1 MAYKEGSKGAIVAQ
15 IQKAIGCY
23 ADGIW
28 GKITTE
34 SLKAWQREHG
44 LTADGIAGP
53 ATLAKMGLAKVTP
66 SVSRPEGVESVTGSY
81 GLTLRRSK
89 RQIQHIIVHCTATR
103 EGQAK
108 TVQDIRREHRAQG
121 WADIG
126 YHYVVTLEGKVC
138 EGRNVDI
145 AGAHAEGYNARS
157 IGVVYVGGVENRP
170 GVEYKRLRA
179 KDTRT
184 PAQKFALRQ
193 LLCDLRKLY
202 PYARIISH
210 RDVDKKGKE
219 CPSFDATKEYQDI

>member
-1 MAYKEGSKGAIVAQ
+1 MAYKEGARGAIVAQ
-15 IQKAIGCY
+15 IQKIIGCY

-28 GKITTE
+28 GRLTTE
-34 SLKAWQREHG
+34 SLKEWQRDHG

-66 SVSRPEGVESVTGSY
+66 TTNRQKGLASVTGSY

-103 EGQAK
+103 EGQPMS
-108 TVQDIRREHRAQG
+108 VQDIRREHRAQG
-121 WADIG
+121 WSDIG
-126 YHYVVTLEGKVC
+126 YHYVVTLDGKVH

-145 AGAHAEGYNARS
+145 AGAHAEGYNAKS
-157 IGVVYVGGVENRP
+157 VGVVYVGGVENRP
-170 GVEYKRLRA
+170 GVEYKRLKA

-184 PAQKFALRQ
+184 QAQRYAIRQ

-202 PYARIISH
+202 PYARIIGH

-219 CPSFDATKEYQDI
+219 CPSFDATKEYRDI